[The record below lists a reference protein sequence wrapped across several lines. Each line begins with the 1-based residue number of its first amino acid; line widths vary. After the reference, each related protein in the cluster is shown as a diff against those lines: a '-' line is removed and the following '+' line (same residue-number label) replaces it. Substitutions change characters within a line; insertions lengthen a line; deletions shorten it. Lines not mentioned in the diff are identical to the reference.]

1 MAKFINKKE
10 QVYDLKL
17 TSYGHHLLSIGKFK
31 PEFYSFYDNTILYDG
46 KYAGLTEKQN
56 EVSNRIKNETHYI
69 ESLVLFEDVETSMK
83 NELLDAG
90 DEDRY
95 FSVDV
100 TPTMI
105 SPRKDVFRFT
115 SIIGDAHVDGGNQ
128 LSPSWKVVALDGRIM
143 SSSREDTKNNV
154 NIPQVN
160 IHLDYTLQIEEASF
174 LTQFTE
180 DDLRNTL
187 ATTEPF
193 SDNKIIRLVSD
204 HLLLY
209 TEEQNTDILNENFE
223 IEVFDIGF
231 NAIPKTCASCKAT
244 DKLTRKH
251 FPDDPER
258 IAGGLLTDASQLQK
272 YDSVLGSSV
281 SLSSRKVTTGS
292 VEYYFDIVKDSQ
304 IDSEIAC
311 KAAEIFNKQTYY
323 IDIDFDCETSQ
334 DPSSP
339 LYVDIYGPA
348 TEPEICP

>member
-1 MAKFINKKE
+1 MAKFIDKKE

-17 TSYGHHLLSIGKFK
+17 TSYGHYLLSIGKFK
-31 PEFYSFYDNTILYDG
+31 PEYYSFYDNTILYDG
-46 KYAGLTEKQN
+46 KFAGLTEKQN

-69 ESLVLFEDVETSMK
+69 EGLVLFEDVETNLK
-83 NELLDAG
+83 NSLVDDG
-90 DEDRY
+90 SGDRY

-100 TPTMI
+100 TPTMVK
-105 SPRKDVFRFT
+105 PRKDSFRFT

-160 IHLDYTLQIEEASF
+160 IHLDYTLQIEEADF
-174 LTQFTE
+174 MAQFTE
-180 DDLRNTL
+180 NDLRETL
-187 ATTEPF
+187 ATTNTF
-193 SDNKIIRLVSD
+193 SDNKVIRLVSD

-223 IEVFDIGF
+223 IEVFNIEFD
-231 NAIPKTCASCKAT
+231 AIPKTCGDCNAT
-244 DKLTRKH
+244 DKLTRKY

-258 IAGGLLTDASQLQK
+258 IDGGLMTEASQLQK
-272 YDSVLGSSV
+272 YDDVLGISPET
-281 SLSSRKVTTGS
+281 SREITTGS
-292 VEYYFDIVKDSQ
+292 VEYYFDIVKDYQ
-304 IDSEIAC
+304 IDPDIAC

-323 IDIDFDCETSQ
+323 IDIDFDCESTQ
-334 DPSSP
+334 DRNSP

-348 TEPEICP
+348 TEPEVCP